1 MRNIRSLVLGLVL
14 VSLAGVSWGE
24 TYVCDEQL
32 HGGFNRE
39 EANLVQYVRDS
50 SGFRRSVWKT
60 VEPIVYEDEFII
72 HLLSV
77 AAPDGKFGTDVQ
89 TTIYKLNPNNDHLGS
104 QNNESIKSAFV
115 RRSYLTP
122 SGGTTW
128 TGKCSIV
135 D

>member
-1 MRNIRSLVLGLVL
+1 M
-14 VSLAGVSWGE
+14 
-24 TYVCDEQL
+24 
-32 HGGFNRE
+32 
-39 EANLVQYVRDS
+39 QYVRDS
-50 SGFRRSVWKT
+50 SGFRRSVWKS

-72 HLLSV
+72 HLLEV

-89 TTIYKLNPNNDHLGS
+89 TTIYKVNQNNDHFVS
-104 QNNESIKSAFV
+104 QYNDSIKSAFV
-115 RRSYLTP
+115 RRSYLKP